1 MVYRS
6 ALPFRFFLPTAE
18 GPPAAGARVACGL
31 RRAAAIAAGVLG
43 CMLLASVTAP
53 AAMAQSTDA
62 ASASPS
68 NADDP
73 VAIVIHGGAGTIR
86 RADMSAEQDSM
97 YRAAL
102 NRALSAGHDVLT
114 DGGAAVDAVVAAI
127 TTMEDDSLFNAA
139 KGAVFTSENTVELD
153 ASIMDGETRQAGAL
167 TGVKH
172 IRNPIELARTIMNE
186 SVHVMLAQ
194 EGAETF
200 ARQQGF
206 DMVENEYFYTERRQ
220 RAAEKAR
227 ENGPTGDASLPDSY
241 DPETAEDAGGRGKF
255 GTVGA
260 VALDQDGNIAAG
272 TSTGGTTNKRFGRI
286 GDSPII
292 GAGTYADNETC
303 GVSATGHGEYFIRAA
318 AAHSVAARMKFAGMS
333 VEEAARVTVM
343 DELPAM
349 PPNGGSGGVI
359 ALDAEG
365 NIAMPFNTQGMYR
378 GYVDTDGNR
387 AVMIYEDE

>member
-18 GPPAAGARVACGL
+18 GPPVAGACVACEL

-43 CMLLASVTAP
+43 CMLLAFVTAP

-68 NADDP
+68 NADGP

-153 ASIMDGETRQAGAL
+153 ASIMDGETRQAGAACL
-167 TGVKH
+167 MTFLSDLDHGR
-172 IRNPIELARTIMNE
+172 RNAP
-186 SVHVMLAQ
+186 
-194 EGAETF
+194 
-200 ARQQGF
+200 
-206 DMVENEYFYTERRQ
+206 
-220 RAAEKAR
+220 
-227 ENGPTGDASLPDSY
+227 
-241 DPETAEDAGGRGKF
+241 GRG
-255 GTVGA
+255 A
-260 VALDQDGNIAAG
+260 DGCEAHPQP
-272 TSTGGTTNKRFGRI
+272 
-286 GDSPII
+286 D
-292 GAGTYADNETC
+292 
-303 GVSATGHGEYFIRAA
+303 RARP
-318 AAHSVAARMKFAGMS
+318 HH
-333 VEEAARVTVM
+333 
-343 DELPAM
+343 
-349 PPNGGSGGVI
+349 
-359 ALDAEG
+359 
-365 NIAMPFNTQGMYR
+365 
-378 GYVDTDGNR
+378 
-387 AVMIYEDE
+387 YE